1 MLFRR
6 FSVVIYGIL
15 LMAGCSR
22 GPLPNH
28 AASKGLAQPRNADDR
43 EGLGAE
49 GEEAM
54 KLVRRASEAVTS
66 QTMDFGAYMKETC
79 SAIAKCGDR
88 NLRARLYGEFARM
101 AVRADFTK
109 LEAGL
114 PSSSRPIAFEERD
127 AGIRLSNAHC
137 AMTKIVDEAWTR
149 LYLDDASGVE
159 QFTPWFGLIEKL
171 KCESRRLGRTDS
183 ALFEAQVE
191 HVERLYNLFYVHD
204 RRHVPQPEARAK
216 IEEGFRLTV
225 GRPIRNWEQYMSELA
240 QRGVKLQAEV
250 ERRKS
255 DVGAARTGHA
265 ELLTPGGGKREAA
278 TLWNEKFKL
287 H

>member
-66 QTMDFGAYMKETC
+66 QTMDFGAYVKETC

-101 AVRADFTK
+101 AVRADFTNF
-109 LEAGL
+109 
-114 PSSSRPIAFEERD
+114 ID
-127 AGIRLSNAHC
+127 
-137 AMTKIVDEAWTR
+137 
-149 LYLDDASGVE
+149 
-159 QFTPWFGLIEKL
+159 
-171 KCESRRLGRTDS
+171 
-183 ALFEAQVE
+183 
-191 HVERLYNLFYVHD
+191 
-204 RRHVPQPEARAK
+204 
-216 IEEGFRLTV
+216 
-225 GRPIRNWEQYMSELA
+225 
-240 QRGVKLQAEV
+240 
-250 ERRKS
+250 
-255 DVGAARTGHA
+255 
-265 ELLTPGGGKREAA
+265 
-278 TLWNEKFKL
+278 
-287 H
+287 